1 MTGEEGRSHKQG
13 GIGRFF
19 GFLCCRGAS
28 PKDDMN
34 SGSRKAHQ
42 RPGSKS
48 SRRSVPV
55 GKINPKDINV
65 SDSRGAVETEKT
77 VEDAGESK
85 LKSENPSVP
94 PVILNSE
101 SGQKDDDKI
110 KTADGE
116 GLVGEKILVKD
127 SSTVEDTSAKRLSLL
142 DTTPIVTVQA
152 PTPTVPTNESDDN
165 SSRPGSASLPEL
177 ATEPVIKKEDVDM
190 KDVNADNS
198 SDDGRVDIALPLP
211 SGEEAQ
217 PDSDSDDGSETGP
230 GITHDGDL
238 VQTPPGEDR
247 QQWLLPPIA
256 PRFEGKKCL
265 VLDLDETLVHSSF
278 KVYYP

>member
-1 MTGEEGRSHKQG
+1 
-13 GIGRFF
+13 
-19 GFLCCRGAS
+19 
-28 PKDDMN
+28 MN
-34 SGSRKAHQ
+34 SGSRKAVQ

-48 SRRSVPV
+48 SRRSAPP
-55 GKINPKDINV
+55 GKINPKDIDV
-65 SDSRGAVETEKT
+65 SDSRGTVETEKT
-77 VEDAGESK
+77 AEDATGESK
-85 LKSENPSVP
+85 LKPENPSVP
-94 PVILNSE
+94 PVILNPE

-110 KTADGE
+110 KIADGE
-116 GLVGEKILVKD
+116 ELVGEKILVKD
-127 SSTVEDTSAKRLSLL
+127 TSAKSPSLL
-142 DTTPIVTVQA
+142 DTTPVVTVQA
-152 PTPTVPTNESDDN
+152 PTPTVPVNELDDN
-165 SSRPGSASLPEL
+165 LSRPGSASLPEL
-177 ATEPVIKKEDVDM
+177 ETEPIIKKEDVDM

-278 KVYYP
+278 KVHYP